1 MSIDHRT
8 RQILWGRAGAT
19 CSYPSCRRNLVR
31 EGTQEDRE
39 VVVGEIAHIVAQSK
53 GGPRAELSVPGG
65 NIDGYD
71 NLILLCH
78 EHHELVD
85 QQPHTYPVEKLQQ
98 FKTDHEEWVRSR
110 LSKEQEYEGLTRPEM
125 MVTETVYSNMLPV
138 SNIPRYMYSTECT
151 IPENEVKKFIQWPSD
166 ERILTPFIIRGERLY
181 AFNNLT
187 DYESPFSTVVD
198 PVSAQRHGPQ
208 EWQDNP
214 DKMRW
219 YVELLN
225 RTINKITG
233 RLGLK
238 LDKLH
243 NRYFFEPDECGR
255 VKRVTYQSVGGV
267 RSERNVA
274 WNPHF
279 KYNEMPKNYWEH
291 LAVALRFHRLGS
303 MLWGFSIRPERRFTT
318 DGFTPLEGKSTGKK
332 STKRKSRMYN
342 FDVLKEIQFW
352 RDFLSQG
359 QPRINCNFGN
369 DGLVI
374 DNSLM
379 NEKIRWPEI
388 RGDKANRMAASYED
402 DLFTLADLRD
412 ITEFDEFDDDSDDL
426 EIEDEL
432 QDED

>member
-1 MSIDHRT
+1 
-8 RQILWGRAGAT
+8 
-19 CSYPSCRRNLVR
+19 
-31 EGTQEDRE
+31 
-39 VVVGEIAHIVAQSK
+39 
-53 GGPRAELSVPGG
+53 
-65 NIDGYD
+65 
-71 NLILLCH
+71 
-78 EHHELVD
+78 
-85 QQPHTYPVEKLQQ
+85 
-98 FKTDHEEWVRSR
+98 
-110 LSKEQEYEGLTRPEM
+110 
-125 MVTETVYSNMLPV
+125 
-138 SNIPRYMYSTECT
+138 
-151 IPENEVKKFIQWPSD
+151 
-166 ERILTPFIIRGERLY
+166 
-181 AFNNLT
+181 
-187 DYESPFSTVVD
+187 
-198 PVSAQRHGPQ
+198 
-208 EWQDNP
+208 
-214 DKMRW
+214 
-219 YVELLN
+219 
-225 RTINKITG
+225 
-233 RLGLK
+233 
-238 LDKLH
+238 
-243 NRYFFEPDECGR
+243 
-255 VKRVTYQSVGGV
+255 
-267 RSERNVA
+267 
-274 WNPHF
+274 
-279 KYNEMPKNYWEH
+279 MPKNYWEH